1 MKLLITGNCG
11 FIGQNFVRLF
21 KNKYNIVGIDKLGYA
36 SDKKVLNLCKTYISD
51 ISNYEDTEDIILKEK
66 PDIIINFAAES
77 HVDNSILSPKLFMYS
92 NYIGVFNLLEIVKK
106 NNIKKIIQI
115 STDEV
120 MGDLQPNDPPFSNE
134 FLLKPSSPYSA
145 SKAAADMLI
154 MAYNRTYKINTI
166 ITRTCNNYGPFQYK
180 EKFIP
185 VVIRNILN
193 NKKIPIYGVG
203 QNIREWIHVEDNCK
217 AIEFLINNGENSKIY
232 NIGSNYEISNLDLV
246 KKILKMMNKSND
258 LISFTQDRKGH
269 DLRYAI
275 DSSIIRDMGWKDN
288 IQINEGLIK
297 TIKWYKDNI
306 NYWE

>member
-120 MGDLQPNDPPFSNE
+120 MDLQPNDPPFSNE